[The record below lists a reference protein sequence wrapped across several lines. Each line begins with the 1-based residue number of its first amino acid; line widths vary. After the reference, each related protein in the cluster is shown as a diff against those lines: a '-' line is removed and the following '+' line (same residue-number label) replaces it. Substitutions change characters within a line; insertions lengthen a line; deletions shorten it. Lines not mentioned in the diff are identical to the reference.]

1 MLPITTFVFDPPYYF
16 VLPTFWTHHWSL
28 QYHFWPVLMFLNE
41 NIWNTCLTGYDVCIQ
56 TDDYH
61 LGIYSR
67 RSLFQIFFSW
77 ISSHCHF
84 VLLCAYWNIRKFTTT
99 ILLLDHSGW
108 RSICVIILD
117 IVSGALEPITHY
129 SNPN

>member
-1 MLPITTFVFDPPYYF
+1 MLPITTFVFDPPSLLCSPN
-16 VLPTFWTHHWSL
+16 VLNSSL
-28 QYHFWPVLMFLNE
+28 ISAISFLTSVTVFE
-41 NIWNTCLTGYDVCIQ
+41 RKYLEHLSCLTGCVFR
-56 TDDYH
+56 
-61 LGIYSR
+61 LPFIYSR
-67 RSLFQIFFSW
+67 RSLFQIFFFSW

-99 ILLLDHSGW
+99 ILLLDHSEW